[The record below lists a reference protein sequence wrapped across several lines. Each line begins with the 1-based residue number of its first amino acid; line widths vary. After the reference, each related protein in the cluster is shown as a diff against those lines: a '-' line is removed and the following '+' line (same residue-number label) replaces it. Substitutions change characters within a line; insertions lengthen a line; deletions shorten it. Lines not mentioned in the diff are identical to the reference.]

1 MGGNFSRRTVTAVA
15 AVALAVLGTAMTS
28 GVASADPGIGWGA
41 PGPGILPGP
50 GLGGFGGPASGLGL
64 LPGAGFGLPGP
75 GLGGFG
81 GPMSGLGLLPGAGV
95 GLPGP
100 GLI

>member
-15 AVALAVLGTAMTS
+15 AVALAVLGTALTS
-28 GVASADPGIGWGA
+28 GVASAHPGIGWGA

-50 GLGGFGGPASGLGL
+50 GLGGFGGPASGLGQ

-81 GPMSGLGLLPGAGV
+81 GPMSGLGLLPGAGI